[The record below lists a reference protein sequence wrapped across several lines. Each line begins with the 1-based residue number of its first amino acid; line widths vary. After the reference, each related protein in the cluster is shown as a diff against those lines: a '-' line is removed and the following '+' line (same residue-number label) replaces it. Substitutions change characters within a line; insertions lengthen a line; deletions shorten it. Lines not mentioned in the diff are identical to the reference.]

1 MKKLILILFTV
12 VITSINMMAQEPQIA
27 NGPKRTPEE
36 RASKMTERMTKELVL
51 TADQQAKMKAIILKR
66 EQEREARMKEEK
78 LRMEK
83 LEADIKAI
91 LTPEQFQKFEQKKS
105 ETKQNFK
112 NKRAAIPAK

>member
-1 MKKLILILFTV
+1 MLFTV
-12 VITSINMMAQEPQIA
+12 VITSVNTMAQVPQDG
-27 NGPKRTPEE
+27 NGSKRTPEE

-66 EQEREARMKEEK
+66 EQERESRMKEEK
-78 LRMEK
+78 LRIEK

-91 LTPEQFQKFEQKKS
+91 LTPEQFQKFEQKRT

-112 NKRAAIPAK
+112 NKRAANPAK